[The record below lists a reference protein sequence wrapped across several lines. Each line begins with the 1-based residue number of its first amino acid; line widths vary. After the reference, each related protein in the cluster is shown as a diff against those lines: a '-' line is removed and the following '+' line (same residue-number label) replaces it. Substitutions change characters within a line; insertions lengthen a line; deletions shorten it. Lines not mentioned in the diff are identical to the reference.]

1 MWYTIFQRI
10 TELFLYTLIL
20 RFIWNTLLYKE
31 ISFLFSILT
40 YLTVTLNFTFIALLI
55 SLQFQWMNFVRLEI
69 HLTIFDLRP
78 LNFHK
83 KNNRYKPIYRDTY
96 IASGPSHP
104 PYPCL
109 SALVSITSFVI
120 FIYLNNSC
128 KFNNFYNRIYLCSPL
143 LQ

>member
-1 MWYTIFQRI
+1 MCLYFS
-10 TELFLYTLIL
+10 ENNKLFLYILIL
-20 RFIWNTLLYKE
+20 RFIWNTFQYKGN
-31 ISFLFSILT
+31 FFSVFHT
-40 YLTVTLNFTFIALLI
+40 YVFNRYTQFYVHSLLI